1 MTEEAA
7 AATPDLSELNFDKK
21 KKKKKTIKL
30 DDEELASLEQ
40 RKSEFY
46 LTITAF
52 C

>member
-1 MTEEAA
+1 MTEEA

-30 DDEELASLEQ
+30 DDEELASLDQ
-40 RKSEFY
+40 RKSEFH
-46 LTITAF
+46 LAISEI